1 MRGACLCGG
10 VRFELTERPGRL
22 IFPGRLILVHR
33 ITSQIV

>member
-22 IFPGRLILVHR
+22 TFPTTAWGVS
-33 ITSQIV
+33 TSVPEKV